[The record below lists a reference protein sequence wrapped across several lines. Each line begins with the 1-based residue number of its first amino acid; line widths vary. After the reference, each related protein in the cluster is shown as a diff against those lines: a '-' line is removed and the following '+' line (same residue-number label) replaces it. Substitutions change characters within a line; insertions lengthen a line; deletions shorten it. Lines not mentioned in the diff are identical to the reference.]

1 VDVAALVARAA
12 RLHESG
18 VAASDDG
25 RPATAVRRLRAGL
38 DLVDPLVPNGDPALL
53 AVRGRLLISL
63 AWAESE
69 RGRVRLGF
77 RVLDQAEPDLPAE
90 QRPVLLAQRALLL
103 KRAGRN
109 DLAMREYD
117 EAVRLLAARAN
128 PVELIRALNNR
139 SIAYLDAG
147 DVRSARADLRRC
159 VQLAT
164 ERELTLYAAVAR
176 LNVACLDVL
185 AGNLPAALGGFAAAR
200 TDYERLAPG
209 RLAVLA
215 VEQARALLAAGL
227 LDEADRELADAMDR
241 AVRQRLSHVHADALQ
256 VRAEAALL
264 AGRPADAA
272 RWAGEARA
280 RFVERR
286 NARRAALA
294 ALLQLRAVAATGEV
308 PPDAVARRGR
318 TLAARLTRLG
328 LAEDARVA
336 GLVAARALLRSGR
349 TVPAERLVTRFG
361 PPGRLDRLDTRL
373 LWRLTRAELAGARGS
388 TAEGA
393 RHLVAGMAALHRHRT
408 RFGSLDL
415 QTGAAVHGQD
425 LARAGLATALVGGR
439 PGEIYRWAERAR
451 AQALLLPPVSPPADP
466 VAAAA
471 LEELRQACYVLRDA
485 ELAGRRTGTLRGR
498 IARLRRTVREHSWA
512 APGQRYPTGP
522 SVAPL
527 GSVRAALGDAALVTY
542 LADGPNLH
550 ALVVTGASAALV
562 SVGDRAAA
570 EEAVLRLRADLDAW
584 AGRALP
590 DRLAA
595 AVAAATRRDAGT
607 LATLV
612 LGPLLDRLGDR
623 PLVVVP
629 TGILATVPWSTLPAC
644 VGRPVTVAPSATA
657 WLASRSRLEAGN
669 GEGPTVL
676 VAGPGNA
683 RGPAEIT
690 AIGALRPHAIVLSGR
705 HATPAA
711 TLGALSGASVA
722 HLAAHGHHHA
732 QNPLFS
738 ALDLAGSP
746 LLGYDL
752 QQVAHPP
759 PMVVLSSCDL
769 GLADVRPGDETLGMA
784 TALLAAGS
792 STVIASVARV
802 ADETA
807 MTVMTRYHRGL
818 VAGQPPALALATA
831 TATDLTAGFIC
842 LGSG

>member
-1 VDVAALVARAA
+1 MDVAALVERAS
-12 RLHESG
+12 RLHAAG

-25 RPATAVRRLRAGL
+25 RPAVAVRRLRAGL
-38 DLVDPLVPNGDPALL
+38 ELLDPLVPGGDPALL

-77 RVLDQAEPDLPAE
+77 RMLDEAEPELPAE
-90 QRPVLLAQRALLL
+90 LRPVLLAQRALLL

-109 DLAMREYD
+109 DLALREYD
-117 EAVRLLAARAN
+117 EAVRLLAARAD

-139 SIAYLDAG
+139 SIAYLEAG
-147 DVRSARADLRRC
+147 DVRAARADLRRC
-159 VQLAT
+159 GQLAT
-164 ERELTLYAAVAR
+164 GRGLRLYAAVAR

-185 AGNLPAALGGFAAAR
+185 AGDLPAALGGFAAAR
-200 TDYERLAPG
+200 ADYEWLAPG

-227 LDEADRELADAMDR
+227 LDEADRGLADAVDR
-241 AVRQRLSHVHADALQ
+241 AERQRLSHVHADALQ

-264 AGRPADAA
+264 AGRPTDAA
-272 RWAGEARA
+272 RWAAQARA
-280 RFVERR
+280 RFVERH
-286 NARRAALA
+286 NTRRAELV
-294 ALLQLRAVAATGEV
+294 ALLELRAVSATGYV

-318 TLAARLTRLG
+318 TLAGRLTRLG
-328 LAEDARVA
+328 LTEDSRVA
-336 GLVAARALLRSGR
+336 GLVAARALLAAGR
-349 TVPAERLVTRFG
+349 TVPAERLLTQFG

-373 LWRLTRAELAGARGS
+373 LWRLTRAELAEARARTGE
-388 TAEGA
+388 AA
-393 RHLVAGMAALHRHRT
+393 RHLVAGMAALHRHRV
-408 RFGSLDL
+408 RFGSVDL

-425 LARAGLATALVGGR
+425 LARAGLATALARGR

-451 AQALLLPPVSPPADP
+451 AQALLLPPVRPPADP
-466 VAAAA
+466 VAATA
-471 LEELRQACYVLRDA
+471 LEELRQAWYVLRDA
-485 ELAGRRTGTLRGR
+485 ELAGRSTGTLRGR
-498 IARLRRTVREHSWA
+498 IARLQRTVRERNWA
-512 APGQRYPTGP
+512 APGQRYPNGP

-527 GSVRAALGDAALVTY
+527 GAVRAALGDAALVTY
-542 LADGPNLH
+542 LAVGPTH
-550 ALVVTGASAALV
+550 RALVITESATALIP
-562 SVGDRAAA
+562 VGDRLAA
-570 EEAVLRLRADLDAW
+570 EESVLRLRADLDAQ

-590 DRLAA
+590 GRLAA
-595 AVAAATRRDAGT
+595 AVATATRHDAAT
-607 LATLV
+607 LATL
-612 LGPLLDRLGDR
+612 LLDPLLDRVGDR

-629 TGILATVPWSTLPAC
+629 TGILATVPWSALPCCA
-644 VGRPVTVAPSATA
+644 GRPVTVAPSATA
-657 WLASRSRLEAGN
+657 WLAARSRQTSDRGDAA
-669 GEGPTVL
+669 VL

-683 RGPAEIT
+683 RGPSEVDT
-690 AIGALRPHAIVLSGR
+690 IGALRPHATVLSGDD
-705 HATPAA
+705 ATPAA
-711 TLGALSGASVA
+711 ALDALNGAAVA

-738 ALDLAGSP
+738 TLDLAGGP

-752 QQVAHPP
+752 QQFTHPP
-759 PMVVLSSCDL
+759 RMVVLSCCDL

-807 MTVMTRYHRGL
+807 MTVMTRYHRAL
-818 VAGQPPALALATA
+818 VDGHPPAAALATA